1 MFNYLLLFGGLAGG
15 VYLLMHL
22 LQNKEGIGKYL
33 KDLFQKKK
41 IEEIADI
48 NKKEEP
54 VIKRIEENEILS
66 QQTKDKIKTIKQ
78 EANKQIIE
86 VLKTENFSDLA
97 KKEDE
102 LW

>member
-1 MFNYLLLFGGLAGG
+1 MLNYLLLFGGLAGG
-15 VYLLMHL
+15 TLLLMQIF
-22 LQNKEGIGKYL
+22 QNKEGIGKYL

-48 NKKEEP
+48 NKQEEP
-54 VIKRIEENEILS
+54 VIKKIEDNELLS
-66 QQTKDKIKTIKQ
+66 ETTKEKIKEIKR

-86 VLKTENFSDLA
+86 TLKTENFSDLA